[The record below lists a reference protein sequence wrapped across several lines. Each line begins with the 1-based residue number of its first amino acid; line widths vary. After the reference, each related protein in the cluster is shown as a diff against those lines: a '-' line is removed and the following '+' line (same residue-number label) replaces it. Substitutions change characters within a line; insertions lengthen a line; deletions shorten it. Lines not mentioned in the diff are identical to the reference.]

1 MEFKNNKVI
10 NPTPRKDPGKASK
23 QASKASFVLKDLAL
37 KYYDD
42 LEPVV
47 NDLASKCTG
56 GEETSLVFPAGKII
70 IKLR

>member
-1 MEFKNNKVI
+1 MIEFKNDKVI
-10 NPTPRKDPGKASK
+10 NPTPRKEPSNN
-23 QASKASFVLKDLAL
+23 SFVLKDLAL

-42 LEPVV
+42 LEAIV

-56 GEETSLVFPAGKII
+56 GEECRLGFSNGTVT